1 MAGFRWGGRPSS
13 TGLAE
18 GGRAGFEGLETV
30 GVVCCTGRVRSAV
43 IALVL
48 ALAVVGY
55 PVGHAPAEASGLPQ
69 RAGERVAAPTVAVR
83 ADSPADDERSA
94 VAVVDRFWRRHFA
107 ESGQSYRS
115 PRVVGGYVGSSGPSC
130 GAEPAVAG
138 NAAYC
143 TVGDFLAWDEQLMA
157 AGYEQIGDGWVYL
170 VIAHEWAHAI
180 QARLE
185 QSQVSVAAELQA
197 DCMAGAALQGAVEQ
211 GLVSL
216 EPGDSEELAQGLIA
230 SADDYPW
237 TDVRSHGDAQQREA
251 AFSTGTDGGVNA
263 CV

>member
-1 MAGFRWGGRPSS
+1 M
-13 TGLAE
+13 
-18 GGRAGFEGLETV
+18 RATV
-30 GVVCCTGRVRSAV
+30 VV
-43 IALVL
+43 LLL
-48 ALAVVGY
+48 ALALAGCSIDVVPSGAG
-55 PVGHAPAEASGLPQ
+55 PASAPPTAGDVPDEASTVP
-69 RAGERVAAPTVAVR
+69 VDNTIDSAPGPDDQDTR
-83 ADSPADDERSA
+83 SGDERTA
-94 VAVVDRFWRRHFA
+94 VSITNEFWNRWFDDQGLRYIPPEVA
-107 ESGQSYRS
+107 
-115 PRVVGGYVGSSGPSC
+115 GGYVGTSGPSC
-130 GAEPAVAG
+130 AGEPSVPG
-138 NAAYC
+138 NAYYC
-143 TVGDFLAWDEQLMA
+143 PPENFLAWDENLMR
-157 AGYEQIGDGWVYL
+157 AGYNQIGDAWVYL